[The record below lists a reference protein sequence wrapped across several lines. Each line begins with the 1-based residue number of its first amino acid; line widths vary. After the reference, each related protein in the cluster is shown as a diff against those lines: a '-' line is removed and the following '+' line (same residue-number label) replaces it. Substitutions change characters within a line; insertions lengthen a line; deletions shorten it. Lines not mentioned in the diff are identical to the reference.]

1 MIVLLPNK
9 AGPKGACERFTAS
22 SMVRNTLVQI
32 KTRVSRD
39 DQVDYVH
46 YTALTHSLH
55 WPCCKQPNIRYGN
68 IK

>member
-32 KTRVSRD
+32 KTRLSRD

-46 YTALTHSLH
+46 CTRLVVSNLTFVMGILSE
-55 WPCCKQPNIRYGN
+55 CQRGM
-68 IK
+68 

>member
-22 SMVRNTLVQI
+22 SKVRNTLVQI
-32 KTRVSRD
+32 KTRLSRD

-46 YTALTHSLH
+46 CTRLVVSNLTFVMGILSE
-55 WPCCKQPNIRYGN
+55 CQRGM
-68 IK
+68 